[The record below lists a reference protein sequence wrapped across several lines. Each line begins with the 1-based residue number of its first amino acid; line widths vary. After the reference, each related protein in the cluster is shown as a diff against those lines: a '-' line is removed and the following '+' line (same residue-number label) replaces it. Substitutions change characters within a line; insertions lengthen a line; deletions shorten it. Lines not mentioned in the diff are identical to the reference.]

1 MPRRFT
7 WIYPTVTIRTV
18 GCRSTMESL
27 CWLRISV
34 PQACATRISSA
45 IPTPAR
51 GISSPPTCVCS
62 EATAAAGTSGATTPA
77 RISSSG
83 NPTICCIG
91 ASRAC
96 LTCPASRAAPIWS
109 SAWPGPANAFGCR
122 TTIRKAITV
131 GAAHSSCTGPAPCST
146 TRIGRTTTRTST
158 APCCG
163 APPPIS
169 RRTHSNMAAYSSTTT
184 ATPSTP
190 R

>member
-1 MPRRFT
+1 ME
-7 WIYPTVTIRTV
+7 TIRTV

-34 PQACATRISSA
+34 PQACAIRISSA

-51 GISSPPTCVCS
+51 GISSPPICVCS

-83 NPTICCIG
+83 NPTICSIG

-96 LTCPASRAAPIWS
+96 STCPASRTAPIWS
-109 SAWPGPANAFGCR
+109 LVWPGHVNASGCR
-122 TTIRKAITV
+122 TIIRKAITV
-131 GAAHSSCTGPAPCST
+131 GAAHSSCIGPAPCSMMR
-146 TRIGRTTTRTST
+146 TRLTTTRTST

-169 RRTHSNMAAYSSTTT
+169 RRTRSNMVACSSTTT
-184 ATPSTP
+184 VTPSTP

>member
-7 WIYPTVTIRTV
+7 WIYPMETIRTV

-27 CWLRISV
+27 CWLRILA
-34 PQACATRISSA
+34 PQGCATRISSA

-51 GISSPPTCVCS
+51 GISSPPTCACS
-62 EATAAAGTSGATTPA
+62 EAMTAAGTSGAIAPA

-96 LTCPASRAAPIWS
+96 LTCPASRTAPIWS

-122 TTIRKAITV
+122 TTIRKVIMAV
-131 GAAHSSCTGPAPCST
+131 AAHSSCIGPAPCST
-146 TRIGRTTTRTST
+146 TRMGRTTTRTST

-169 RRTHSNMAAYSSTTT
+169 RRTHSNMVACSLTTT